1 MKQSFKTLVTRAKV
15 LLKED
20 AYGITHLEDLPIE
33 TFLRMLKELPKLR
46 CVQKLDGANLVA
58 GVDVQGRFY
67 TSREQ
72 KGGDRF
78 YKVAD
83 FPKRPAYDG
92 FKTAHAALEQ
102 VKDTLLKV
110 LKPGMAISCEI
121 IYGDQPNTVIYGRG
135 GMSYVAF
142 LEPVPGDDPTHKL
155 DYTLAKRL
163 TEALDGQVVNTN
175 IEAADTTD
183 GMTFV
188 KVPRPMKWSFS
199 RSDVVPPEEIAHVR
213 YKDMLD
219 SLEKFLEQPSGGAED
234 IGIDMTN
241 YEVIKDKGQKLGEV
255 RKALNEKI
263 RTDYMIP
270 IKNEFL
276 EDLVRKQKPSLR
288 SGKSDDSGFMSIE
301 GLIFTDK
308 ETGERFKV
316 VDRDDFT
323 AVNKFFY
330 QVRNRVVGR
339 ITTSNE
345 ELSLESRGGIIGDA
359 KVRCMRLFSI
369 PDLEMPGQQKRALE
383 PFRADSREET
393 LKKLKDTVSS
403 LNFMAIKRKMA
414 AIMTHCMS
422 ELEDELDEFKS
433 TVDNLELQLPTGK
446 TVKYTP
452 EIRRRTLMTFA
463 EAFMTVNQ
471 SLRAIR
477 SANGFVDL
485 FEFYLKDALNAMYP
499 KNPQQVALPPPPV
512 EDEQDELKDEPNDE
526 DLPPEKEEKEEAP
539 PEEEDAEDE
548 PKPEE
553 EE

>member
-1 MKQSFKTLVTRAKV
+1 MKHTFKTLVTRAKV

-46 CVQKLDGANLVA
+46 CVQKLDGANLVL

-92 FKTAHAALEQ
+92 FKTAHAALEEA
-102 VKDTLLKV
+102 KDTIMKV
-110 LKPGMAISCEI
+110 LKPGMAISCEV

-175 IEAADTTD
+175 IDAADTTD
-183 GMTFV
+183 GINFV
-188 KVPRPMKWSFS
+188 KIPRPMKWSFS
-199 RSDVVPPEEIAHVR
+199 RSDVVPPEEIAKVR

-219 SLEKFLEQPSGGAED
+219 SLEKFLEQPCGGAED

-241 YEVIKDKGQKLGEV
+241 YEVTKDKGQKLGEV

-276 EDLVRKQKPSLR
+276 ENLVRKQKPSLR
-288 SGKSDDSGFMSIE
+288 SGKSDDAGFMSIE

-308 ETGERFKV
+308 ETSERFKI

-330 QVRNRVVGR
+330 QVRNRIVGR

-345 ELSLESRGGIIGDA
+345 DLSLESRGGIIGDA

-369 PDLEMPGQQKRALE
+369 PDLEMPGQAKRALE
-383 PFRADSREET
+383 PFKADTRQET
-393 LKKLKDTVSS
+393 LKKLQETVKS

-414 AIMTHCMS
+414 AVMTHCMS

-433 TVDNLELQLPTGK
+433 TVDELELQLPTGK

-463 EAFMTVNQ
+463 EGFMTVNQ

-477 SANGFVDL
+477 SANGFTDL
-485 FEFYLKDALNAMYP
+485 FEFYLKDALDVMYP
-499 KNPQQVALPPPPV
+499 KNPQKVAVPPPPD
-512 EDEQDELKDEPNDE
+512 DEQDELKDEPTDE
-526 DLPPEKEEKEEAP
+526 DLPPEEEQAEA
-539 PEEEDAEDE
+539 PEEEGAEGE
-548 PKPEE
+548 QKPGEE
-553 EE
+553 E

>member
-1 MKQSFKTLVTRAKV
+1 MKHTFKTLVTRAKV

-46 CVQKLDGANLVA
+46 CVQKLDGANLVL

-92 FKTAHAALEQ
+92 FKTAHAALEEA
-102 VKDTLLKV
+102 KDTIMKV
-110 LKPGMAISCEI
+110 LKPGMAISCEV

-175 IEAADTTD
+175 IDAADTTD
-183 GMTFV
+183 GINFV
-188 KVPRPMKWSFS
+188 KIPRPMKWSFS
-199 RSDVVPPEEIAHVR
+199 RSDVVPPEEIAKVR

-219 SLEKFLEQPSGGAED
+219 SLEKFLEQPCGGAED

-241 YEVIKDKGQKLGEV
+241 YEVTKDKGQKLGEV

-276 EDLVRKQKPSLR
+276 ENLVRKQKPSLR
-288 SGKSDDSGFMSIE
+288 SSKSDDAGFMSIE

-308 ETGERFKV
+308 ETSERFKI

-330 QVRNRVVGR
+330 QVRNRIVGR

-345 ELSLESRGGIIGDA
+345 DLSLESRGGIIGDA

-369 PDLEMPGQQKRALE
+369 PDLEMPGQAKRALE
-383 PFRADSREET
+383 PFKADTRQET
-393 LKKLKDTVSS
+393 LKKLQETVKS

-414 AIMTHCMS
+414 AVMTHCMS

-433 TVDNLELQLPTGK
+433 TVDELELQLPTGK

-463 EAFMTVNQ
+463 EGFMTVNQ

-477 SANGFVDL
+477 SANGFTDL
-485 FEFYLKDALNAMYP
+485 FEFYLKDALDVMYP
-499 KNPQQVALPPPPV
+499 KNPQKVAVPPPPD
-512 EDEQDELKDEPNDE
+512 DEQDELKDEPTDE
-526 DLPPEKEEKEEAP
+526 DLPPEEEQAEA
-539 PEEEDAEDE
+539 PEEEGAEGE
-548 PKPEE
+548 QKPGEE
-553 EE
+553 E